1 METQKNKIAIIGIG
15 VSVIAS
21 LKYLK
26 DKNLKADIFDSKSQI
41 AGLCNPKDGFVWNEM
56 TTNLSQY
63 NNQFSDFFWP
73 IKTPYLPFSYEVY
86 NYIDSFVKHHGLD
99 EYHNFIFNSRI
110 NMISKIQEKEGRE
123 ETDK

>member
-1 METQKNKIAIIGIG
+1 METQKNKIAVIGAG
-15 VSVIAS
+15 VSGITA

-26 DKNLKADIFDSKSQI
+26 EKNLKADIFESRSDI
-41 AGLCNPKDGFVWNEM
+41 AGLWNLKDGFVWSEM

-73 IKTPYLPFSYEVY
+73 INPPYLPHSNEVY
-86 NYIDSFVKHHGLD
+86 QYFDSYVKHNKLN

-110 NMISKIQEKEGRE
+110 KIYQGL
-123 ETDK
+123 